1 MTFLVTGAAGN
12 LGALAV
18 EALLDRGVAPGD
30 IVATARDTDR
40 LSGFAA
46 RGLVTRHLDYD
57 DAPSVD
63 AALAG
68 VDRLLLVSSN
78 MIGQRATQ
86 HRTVI
91 EAAARH
97 GVELVAYTSSLRADT
112 TSLSLAPEHLATE
125 QALTQL
131 GVPHV
136 LLRNGWYFE
145 NYTDQIATHLEH
157 GAVLGAAG
165 SGQISGATRADYAEA
180 AAVALTADDSAGK
193 VYELAGDTSFTM
205 AEYAAALSEHA
216 GQPVSYNDLTPAE
229 YAAALVAAGL
239 PAPHAEAL
247 ADSDRGVAAGELYDN
262 SRTLSTLIGRPT
274 TTLSDAVKAAL
285 A

>member
-18 EALLDRGVAPGD
+18 EALLERGVAPGD
-30 IVATARDTDR
+30 IVATARDADR

-46 RGLVTRHLDYD
+46 RGVVTRRLDYD
-57 DAPSVD
+57 DVRSVD
-63 AALAG
+63 AALEG
-68 VDRLLLVSSN
+68 VDRLLLVSSSA
-78 MIGQRATQ
+78 IGQRATQ

-91 EAAARH
+91 EAAARQ
-97 GVELVAYTSSLRADT
+97 GVELVAYTSCLRADT
-112 TSLSLAPEHLATE
+112 TSLGLASEHLATE
-125 QALTQL
+125 QALAQL
-131 GVPHV
+131 EIPHV

-145 NYTDQIATHLEH
+145 NYTDQVATQLAH
-157 GAVLGAAG
+157 GVLGAAG
-165 SGQISGATRADYAEA
+165 SGRISGATRADYAEA
-180 AAVALTADDSAGK
+180 AAVALIADDSAGK
-193 VYELAGDTSFTM
+193 IYELAGDTSFTM

-216 GQPVSYNDLTPAE
+216 GRPVSYTDLPQAE

-239 PAPHAEAL
+239 PAPHAEAF

-285 A
+285 V

>member
-12 LGALAV
+12 LGSLAV

-46 RGLVTRHLDYD
+46 RGVVTRRLDYD
-57 DAPSVD
+57 DADSVD
-63 AALAG
+63 AALEG
-68 VDRLLLVSSN
+68 VDRVLLVSSN

-91 EAAARH
+91 EVTARH
-97 GVELVAYTSSLRADT
+97 GVELVAYTSSLHADT
-112 TSLSLAPEHLATE
+112 TSLGLAPEHVATE
-125 QALTQL
+125 QALAQL
-131 GVPHV
+131 EVPHV

-145 NYTDQIATHLEH
+145 NYTDQIPTHLTH
-157 GAVLGAAG
+157 GVVLGAAG
-165 SGQISGATRADYAEA
+165 SGQISGATRADFAEA
-180 AAVALTADDSAGK
+180 AAVALIADDSAGK
-193 VYELAGDTSFTM
+193 IYELAGDESFTM

-216 GQPVSYNDLTPAE
+216 GQPVSYTDLPTAE

-239 PAPHAEAL
+239 PAAHAEAF
-247 ADSDRGVAAGELYDN
+247 ADSDRGIAAGELYDN

-274 TTLSDAVKAAL
+274 TTLADAVKAAL

>member
-18 EALLDRGVAPGD
+18 EALLERGVAPGD
-30 IVATARDTDR
+30 IVATARDADR

-46 RGLVTRHLDYD
+46 RGVVTRRLDYD
-57 DAPSVD
+57 DVRSVD
-63 AALAG
+63 AALEG
-68 VDRLLLVSSN
+68 VDRLLLVSSSA
-78 MIGQRATQ
+78 IGQRATQ

-91 EAAARH
+91 EAAARQ
-97 GVELVAYTSSLRADT
+97 GVELVAYTSCLRADT
-112 TSLSLAPEHLATE
+112 TSLGLASEHLATE
-125 QALTQL
+125 QALAQL
-131 GVPHV
+131 EIPHV

-145 NYTDQIATHLEH
+145 NYTDQVATQLAH
-157 GAVLGAAG
+157 GVLGAAG

-180 AAVALTADDSAGK
+180 AAVALLADDSAGK
-193 VYELAGDTSFTM
+193 IYELAGDTSFTM

-216 GQPVSYNDLTPAE
+216 GRPVSYTDLPQAE

-239 PAPHAEAL
+239 PAPHAEAF

-285 A
+285 V